1 MCVMLSTAQRCKE
14 RYRIMEQGESLE
26 RSSLRGTMAAKKG
39 IRLKEEVLRL
49 RIEHTTK

>member
-1 MCVMLSTAQRCKE
+1 MRVILSTAQRRKE
-14 RYRIMEQGESLE
+14 RYRVKEQGESLE
-26 RSSLRGTMAAKKG
+26 LSSLRGTMAAKKE